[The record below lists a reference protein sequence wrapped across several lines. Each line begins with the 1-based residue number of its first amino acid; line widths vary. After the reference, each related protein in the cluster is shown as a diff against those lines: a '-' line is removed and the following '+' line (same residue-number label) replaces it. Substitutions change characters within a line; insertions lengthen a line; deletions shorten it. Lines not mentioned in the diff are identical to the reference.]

1 MKVFQDLEL
10 RGNRESLTNL
20 MEDIRSR
27 LSDGWER
34 AEEVEHHYSGD
45 IGRETFCFSCTKIG
59 DRESATLFLVQ
70 SEPDL
75 FHVSNIIPRDKGE
88 LSIVQYNRILN
99 DFYERFVR
107 SAAEEIGVN
116 GILSSDEMKLEDL
129 ISHEAAKKL
138 RTFSSCANRST
149 GSSHPID
156 RERWYDFLVTVHR
169 EDNKLG
175 YDILFRWLVEE
186 EKWPEEIAHDLIIEY
201 EFAGGLISF
210 CDRR

>member
-1 MKVFQDLEL
+1 MKVFQNLEL
-10 RGNRESLTNL
+10 RGDRKSLANL
-20 MEDIRSR
+20 IENIRSR
-27 LSDGWER
+27 LIDGWAR
-34 AEEVEHHYSGD
+34 DEEIEHRYSQD
-45 IGRETFCFSCTKIG
+45 IGKETYCFSCTKMK
-59 DRESATLFLVQ
+59 DRESATLFIVH
-70 SEPDL
+70 SEPSL
-75 FHVSNIIPRDKGE
+75 LRVSNIIPRDKGE

-149 GSSHPID
+149 GSSHPMD